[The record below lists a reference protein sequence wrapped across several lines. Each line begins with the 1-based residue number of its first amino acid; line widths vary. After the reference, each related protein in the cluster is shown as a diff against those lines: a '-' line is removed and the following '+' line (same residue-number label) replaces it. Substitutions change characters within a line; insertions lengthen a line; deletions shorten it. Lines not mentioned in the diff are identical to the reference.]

1 MHRVYY
7 ETAMSLNTIDTTE
20 LLERSRQLL
29 GRYDTEKFD
38 AEINLLEG
46 ETLLPGFWQLADA
59 QVKIKKLAT
68 LKDDRA
74 EIETLRKAIE
84 NVEAALELQQ
94 EDDGAERLESEQ
106 ELHTERKSLNN
117 LLDQLELKA
126 FLSGPYD
133 RDGVLFSIHA
143 GQGGTEAMDWA
154 SMLQRMYTRYFE
166 RQGWKYTILS
176 VSSGEEAGIK
186 AVEFQVDIPY
196 AYGYLKRERGTHR
209 LVRQSPFNADNLRQ
223 TSFALVEILP
233 LIDSSDDRIDIN
245 ESDLEWHFTRA
256 GGAGGQNVNKVNTAV
271 ELTHTPTGIVVRSR
285 EERSQLQNKD
295 RALQKLRAILA
306 QNQEEEQLAELAA
319 EKGQHQHASWGTQI
333 RNYVLHPYQLVKDTR
348 TQIETTN
355 TTGVLD
361 GDIDL
366 FIQSELRQLH

>member
-1 MHRVYY
+1 
-7 ETAMSLNTIDTTE
+7 MSLSTLETE
-20 LLERSRQLL
+20 QLLDRARSLSARLTNETLDQDITQLEQETLEPTFWQQGSAQETVKKLTQLKEERS
-29 GRYDTEKFD
+29 
-38 AEINLLEG
+38 
-46 ETLLPGFWQLADA
+46 
-59 QVKIKKLAT
+59 
-68 LKDDRA
+68 
-74 EIETLRKAIE
+74 EIEALASAIANVGAAIE
-84 NVEAALELQQ
+84 LEA
-94 EDDGAERLESEQ
+94 EQ
-106 ELHTERKSLNN
+106 ELSVEITHLAK
-117 LLDQLELKA
+117 LLDRLELKA

-133 RDGVLFSIHA
+133 RSSALFSIHA

-166 RQGWKYTILS
+166 RKGWKHTLLS

-186 AVEFQVDIPY
+186 AVEFQVDAPF

-223 TSFALVEILP
+223 TSFALVEVLP
-233 LIDSSDDRIDIN
+233 LVDSSDNRIDIK
-245 ESDLEWHFTRA
+245 EADLEWHFTRA

-271 ELTHTPTGIVVRSR
+271 ELTYLPTGLVVRSR
-285 EERSQLQNKD
+285 EERSQMQNKE

-306 QNQEEEQLAELAA
+306 QEQEQTQLAQLAA

-348 TQIETTN
+348 TQVETAD

-361 GDIDL
+361 GDLDR
-366 FIQSELRQLH
+366 FIESELRQL